1 MDATVMATSSSA
13 SCMSNFSFAAFTSP
27 ASTKSSDK
35 DSCAQSFLVPFLA
48 PVFRLHFPVS
58 IRNPQSAIRN
68 P

>member
-1 MDATVMATSSSA
+1 
-13 SCMSNFSFAAFTSP
+13 MSNFSFAAFTSP